1 VKAKNIIINGT
12 YLNVIL
18 RHYNSIQYLIEEV
31 KRLGGSFEQWD
42 KYRSNKEDID
52 VEIELRERIK

>member
-1 VKAKNIIINGT
+1 VKAKSVIINGT
-12 YLNVIL
+12 DLNIIL

-31 KRLGGSFEQWD
+31 KKLGGSFEKWD

-52 VEIELRERIK
+52 VRIELRERIK